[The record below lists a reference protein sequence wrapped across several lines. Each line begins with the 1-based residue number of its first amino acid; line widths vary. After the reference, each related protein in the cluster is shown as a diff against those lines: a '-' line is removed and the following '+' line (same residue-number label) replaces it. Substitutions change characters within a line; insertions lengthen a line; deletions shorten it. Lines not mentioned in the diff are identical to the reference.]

1 MTNSL
6 NNGNY
11 SRLSVDPTLGGM
23 VDEVDFPHS
32 GLFKA
37 LAVGVQGNYAILN
50 AATSSTTE
58 NFSIV
63 QTDSSGNTQF
73 VVGSGKVMRDGK
85 AILVP
90 SNDATTTFTSG
101 TPSTFDEPSSTGNGY
116 FLLVV
121 AANNTLAVRD
131 NGNKETLN
139 TVPQLTAGDIPI
151 AMIRL
156 SNGENSAQRL
166 IQYFTTAKKENSVS
180 IGYENSNA
188 YTEVG
193 TLTGDANGITMT
205 GLHKLDTLPTA
216 TAHGAN
222 SKVIIQDGDNSNT
235 IRTITAQS
243 IADLAPQG
251 DITGITAGTGLTG
264 TDLTGPVPT
273 LNVGG
278 LTVAELAANSLQTS
292 GESFANNDTS
302 LMTSAS
308 IEDKILS
315 YGYTTN
321 VGDITGVDLTDGAG
335 IDIAS
340 ETNTASGDY
349 SATINL
355 DLTEV
360 IATDSA
366 NRVLTSDGDGT
377 LTAQAELLV
386 VEGLVSI
393 EKALAL
399 GASGVTQY
407 DGTTSLLVVD
417 ASSNSNTITLP
428 AAASIESRVLIIKNI
443 HTSNLTV
450 TTQTSD
456 KFEDNRVGE
465 DYRQTDVNNL
475 KLRPLESVMLYAI
488 SDSFSVDGS
497 ALSNGYLII
506 DREYEHPNHTGEV
519 TSSADGA
526 TVIASNVVDE
536 DNLKVSNTP
545 TNGYFLQAQSGAAGG
560 LTWAAV
566 SSSSGDIEGITTA
579 SNSGLAGGATT
590 GTPSLSL
597 DINNLT
603 AEAIASGDTIAFND
617 SGDNGIHKESID
629 DIATL
634 FAGDGLTASS
644 AVIAV
649 NVDDST
655 IETNS
660 DAIRVKNSGIDSQH
674 IADNAVDGDKLADN
688 IDIAGTLDVTGVTT
702 LDDNLV
708 VAPAKTLLARR
719 LPVVAL
725 NASTTLTEA
734 DHAGRYVFIIG
745 GSRVITLPDNQG
757 AGVHFTIINNDGN
770 GFTLRTGTNSS
781 SGDNMN
787 GAQTDIAVAARN
799 GVTCIST
806 GTDYVVLGV

>member
-1 MTNSL
+1 MTTNSK
-6 NNGNY
+6 NIGNY

-23 VDEVDFPHS
+23 VDEIDFPHS

-50 AATSSTTE
+50 DDTSNMAE

-85 AILVP
+85 VILVP

-121 AANNTLAVRD
+121 AANNTLAIRD

-193 TLTGDANGITMT
+193 TLTGGADGITMT

-222 SKVIIQDGDNSNT
+222 SKVIIQDGNNSET

-251 DITGITAGTGLTG
+251 DITG
-264 TDLTGPVPT
+264 
-273 LNVGG
+273 
-278 LTVAELAANSLQTS
+278 
-292 GESFANNDTS
+292 
-302 LMTSAS
+302 
-308 IEDKILS
+308 
-315 YGYTTN
+315 
-321 VGDITGVDLTDGAG
+321 VDLSEGTG

-340 ETNTASGDY
+340 ETNTASGNY

-355 DLTEV
+355 DLTEITV
-360 IATDSA
+360 SDGLTAAGATTLNLDLEEIIATDGA

-417 ASSNSNTITLP
+417 ASSNANTITLP
-428 AAASIESRVLIIKNI
+428 SAASIESRVIIIKNVD
-443 HTSNLTV
+443 TSNLTV
-450 TTQTSD
+450 TTQSSD

-497 ALSNGYLII
+497 TLTNGYLII
-506 DREYEHPNHTGEV
+506 DREYEHPNHSGEV
-519 TSSADGA
+519 TSTADGA

-536 DNLKVSNTP
+536 DNLKVSNSP

-579 SNSGLAGGATT
+579 VSSGLAGGAGT

-597 DINNLT
+597 DINNLA

-617 SGDNGIHKESID
+617 SGDNGIHKETID

-634 FAGDGLTASS
+634 FAGDGLTASN
-644 AVIAV
+644 AVMAV
-649 NVDDST
+649 NVDDAT

-660 DAIRVKNSGIDSQH
+660 DAIRVKNDGIDIQH
-674 IADNAVDGDKLADN
+674 IADNAVDGDKLAD
-688 IDIAGTLDVTGVTT
+688 DIVIANTLEVTGTTT
-702 LDDNLV
+702 LNDNLV
-708 VAPAKTLLARR
+708 VSPTKTFFSTR
-719 LPVVAL
+719 LPTVTVTGA
-725 NASTTLTEA
+725 LTENT
-734 DHAGRYVFIIG
+734 HAGRYLICG
-745 GSRVITLPDNQG
+745 GNVTLPASPA
-757 AGVHFTIINNDGN
+757 AGVHFTILNTSGGN
-770 GFTLRTGTNSS
+770 ITVTATSS
-781 SGDNMN
+781 STIN
-787 GAQTDIAVAARN
+787 GGSANTVITVATYNA
-799 GVTCIST
+799 VTCIGIGSNNWIA
-806 GTDYVVLGV
+806 LGV

>member
-1 MTNSL
+1 MVENNPHKISTMGQGGSL
-6 NNGNY
+6 AGITDA
-11 SRLSVDPTLGGM
+11 S
-23 VDEVDFPHS
+23 DFPHTGLIKGLSQMARQNLVVKNNSNDFDITQSTANGGTVSVSAGTYLRDGKKYVAQYKTGTTSASFTFNASELITTYDKGYHLVVVDENNFILIRKPTAANKVPDYTS
-32 GLFKA
+32 GDTII
-37 LAVGVQGNYAILN
+37 AIVEY
-50 AATSSTTE
+50 SSTT
-58 NFSIV
+58 
-63 QTDSSGNTQF
+63 SSGARNVQY
-73 VVGSGKVMRDGK
+73 
-85 AILVP
+85 L
-90 SNDATTTFTSG
+90 TTDKT
-101 TPSTFDEPSSTGNGY
+101 
-116 FLLVV
+116 
-121 AANNTLAVRD
+121 
-131 NGNKETLN
+131 
-139 TVPQLTAGDIPI
+139 
-151 AMIRL
+151 
-156 SNGENSAQRL
+156 
-166 IQYFTTAKKENSVS
+166 ENSVS
-180 IGYENSNA
+180 IAYENSNA
-188 YTEVG
+188 YTEVSSITG
-193 TLTGDANGITMT
+193 TSDGLFISGIGSVTPAAD
-205 GLHKLDTLPTA
+205 GSD
-216 TAHGAN
+216 
-222 SKVIIQDGDNSNT
+222 KVIIQDANASDVIKSVT
-235 IRTITAQS
+235 VAQ
-243 IADLAPQG
+243 INALAPQG

-321 VGDITGVDLTDGAG
+321 VGDITGVDLSEGTG

-340 ETNTASGDY
+340 ETNTASGNY

-355 DLTEV
+355 DLTEITV
-360 IATDSA
+360 SDGLTAAGATTLNLDLEEIIATDAA

-417 ASSNSNTITLP
+417 ASSNSSTITLP
-428 AAASIESRVLIIKNI
+428 SAASIESRVIIIKNVD
-443 HTSNLTV
+443 TSNLTV
-450 TTQTSD
+450 TTQSSD

-497 ALSNGYLII
+497 SLTNGYLII

-519 TSSADGA
+519 TSTADGA

-660 DAIRVKNSGIDSQH
+660 DTLRVKNNGIGTQH
-674 IADNAVDGDKLADN
+674 IADNAVDGDKLAD
-688 IDIAGTLDVTGVTT
+688 DIIIAATLEVTGTTT
-702 LDDNLV
+702 LNDNLV
-708 VAPAKTLLARR
+708 VAPTKTFFSTR
-719 LPVVAL
+719 LPTVAV
-725 NASTTLTEA
+725 SSGDTLSENT
-734 DHAGRYVFIIG
+734 HAGRYNICAGNV
-745 GSRVITLPDNQG
+745 TLPSTSA
-757 AGVHFTIINNDGN
+757 AGVHYTILNTTGGN
-770 GFTLRTGTNSS
+770 ITVGRNGNTI
-781 SGDNMN
+781 N
-787 GAQTDIAVAARN
+787 GAGSDITVATYNA
-799 GVTCIST
+799 VTCIGIGSNNWIA
-806 GTDYVVLGV
+806 LGV

>member
-50 AATSSTTE
+50 AATNSTTE

-101 TPSTFDEPSSTGNGY
+101 TPSTFDAPSSTGNGY

-121 AANNTLAVRD
+121 AANNTLAIRD

-222 SKVIIQDGDNSNT
+222 SKVIIQDGDNAET

-251 DITGITAGTGLTG
+251 DITG
-264 TDLTGPVPT
+264 
-273 LNVGG
+273 
-278 LTVAELAANSLQTS
+278 
-292 GESFANNDTS
+292 
-302 LMTSAS
+302 
-308 IEDKILS
+308 
-315 YGYTTN
+315 
-321 VGDITGVDLTDGAG
+321 VDLSEGTG

-340 ETNTASGDY
+340 ETNTASGNY

-355 DLTEV
+355 DLTEITV
-360 IATDSA
+360 SDGLTAAGATTLNLDLEEIIATDAA

-377 LTAQAELLV
+377 LTAQEELLV

-417 ASSNSNTITLP
+417 ASSNSSTITLP
-428 AAASIESRVLIIKNI
+428 SAASIESRVIIIKNVD
-443 HTSNLTV
+443 TSNLTV
-450 TTQTSD
+450 TTQSSD

-497 ALSNGYLII
+497 SLTNGYLII

-519 TSSADGA
+519 TSTADGG

-536 DNLKVSNTP
+536 DNLKVSNSP

-660 DAIRVKNSGIDSQH
+660 DTIRVKNDGINTQH
-674 IADNAVDGDKLADN
+674 IADDAVDGDKLADN
-688 IDIAGTLDVTGVTT
+688 IVIAGTLEVNDDV
-702 LDDNLV
+702 V
-708 VAPAKTLLARR
+708 VAPTKTFFSTR
-719 LPVVAL
+719 LPNITVSSGAL
-725 NASTTLTEA
+725 NENA
-734 DHAGRYVFIIG
+734 HAGRYLICG
-745 GSRVITLPDNQG
+745 GNVTLPASPA
-757 AGVHFTIINNDGN
+757 AGVHFTILNTTGGN
-770 GFTLRTGTNSS
+770 ITVTATSS
-781 SGDNMN
+781 STIN
-787 GAQTDIAVAARN
+787 GGSANTVITVATYNA
-799 GVTCIST
+799 VTCIGIGSNNWIA
-806 GTDYVVLGV
+806 LGV

>member
-1 MTNSL
+1 MVENNPHKISTMGQGGSL
-6 NNGNY
+6 AGITDA
-11 SRLSVDPTLGGM
+11 S
-23 VDEVDFPHS
+23 DFPHTGLIKGLSQMARQNLVVKNNSNDFDITQSTANGGTVAVSAGTYLRDGKKYVAQYKTGTTSASFTFNASELITTYDKGYHLVVVDENNFILIRKPTAANKVPDYTS
-32 GLFKA
+32 GDTII
-37 LAVGVQGNYAILN
+37 AIVEY
-50 AATSSTTE
+50 SSTT
-58 NFSIV
+58 
-63 QTDSSGNTQF
+63 SSGARNVQY
-73 VVGSGKVMRDGK
+73 
-85 AILVP
+85 L
-90 SNDATTTFTSG
+90 TTDKT
-101 TPSTFDEPSSTGNGY
+101 
-116 FLLVV
+116 
-121 AANNTLAVRD
+121 
-131 NGNKETLN
+131 
-139 TVPQLTAGDIPI
+139 
-151 AMIRL
+151 
-156 SNGENSAQRL
+156 
-166 IQYFTTAKKENSVS
+166 ENSVS
-180 IGYENSNA
+180 IAYKNSNA
-188 YTEVG
+188 YTEVSSITG
-193 TLTGDANGITMT
+193 TSDGLFISGIGSVTPAAD
-205 GLHKLDTLPTA
+205 GSD
-216 TAHGAN
+216 
-222 SKVIIQDGDNSNT
+222 KVIIQDANASDVIKSVT
-235 IRTITAQS
+235 VAQ
-243 IADLAPQG
+243 INALAPQ
-251 DITGITAGTGLTG
+251 
-264 TDLTGPVPT
+264 
-273 LNVGG
+273 
-278 LTVAELAANSLQTS
+278 
-292 GESFANNDTS
+292 
-302 LMTSAS
+302 
-308 IEDKILS
+308 
-315 YGYTTN
+315 
-321 VGDITGVDLTDGAG
+321 GDITGVDLTDGTG
-335 IDIAS
+335 IGIAS
-340 ETNTASGDY
+340 EANTASGAY

-355 DLTEV
+355 DLTEITVSAGLDNPAATTLNLDLTEV
-360 IATDSA
+360 IANDGA

-377 LTAQAELLV
+377 LTAQPELLV

-393 EKALAL
+393 ENALAL

-407 DGTTSLLVVD
+407 DGSTSLLVVD

-428 AAASIESRVLIIKNI
+428 AAVSIESRVIIIKNVD
-443 HTSNLTV
+443 TSNLTV
-450 TTQTSD
+450 TTQSSD

-497 ALSNGYLII
+497 SLTNGYLII

-617 SGDNGIHKESID
+617 SGDNGVHKESID

-660 DAIRVKNSGIDSQH
+660 DTLRVKNNGIGTQH
-674 IADNAVDGDKLADN
+674 IADDAVNSDKLAD
-688 IDIAGTLDVTGVTT
+688 DIIIASTLEVTGTT
-702 LDDNLV
+702 ILNDDLV
-708 VAPAKTLLARR
+708 VAPTKTLLATR

-725 NASTTLTEA
+725 TASTTLTES
-734 DHAGRYVFIIG
+734 DHAGRYVFVT
-745 GSRVITLPDNQG
+745 GSSIVITIPDNQG

-770 GFTLRTGTNSS
+770 GFTLRTNSGS
-781 SGDNMN
+781 GAGDNMN

>member
-1 MTNSL
+1 MVENNPHKISTMGQGGSL
-6 NNGNY
+6 AGITDA
-11 SRLSVDPTLGGM
+11 S
-23 VDEVDFPHS
+23 DFPHTGLIKGLSQMARQNLVVKNNSNDFDITQSTANGGTVAVSAGTYLRDGKKYVAQYKTGTTSASFTFNASELITTYDKGYHLVVVDENNFILIRKPTAANKVPDYTS
-32 GLFKA
+32 GDTII
-37 LAVGVQGNYAILN
+37 AIVEY
-50 AATSSTTE
+50 SSTT
-58 NFSIV
+58 
-63 QTDSSGNTQF
+63 SSGARNVQY
-73 VVGSGKVMRDGK
+73 
-85 AILVP
+85 L
-90 SNDATTTFTSG
+90 TTDKT
-101 TPSTFDEPSSTGNGY
+101 
-116 FLLVV
+116 
-121 AANNTLAVRD
+121 
-131 NGNKETLN
+131 
-139 TVPQLTAGDIPI
+139 
-151 AMIRL
+151 
-156 SNGENSAQRL
+156 
-166 IQYFTTAKKENSVS
+166 ENSVS
-180 IGYENSNA
+180 IAYKNSNA
-188 YTEVG
+188 YTEVSSITG
-193 TLTGDANGITMT
+193 TSDGLFISGIGSVTPAAD
-205 GLHKLDTLPTA
+205 GSD
-216 TAHGAN
+216 
-222 SKVIIQDGDNSNT
+222 KVIIQDANASDVIKSVT
-235 IRTITAQS
+235 VAQ
-243 IADLAPQG
+243 INALAPQ
-251 DITGITAGTGLTG
+251 
-264 TDLTGPVPT
+264 
-273 LNVGG
+273 
-278 LTVAELAANSLQTS
+278 
-292 GESFANNDTS
+292 
-302 LMTSAS
+302 
-308 IEDKILS
+308 
-315 YGYTTN
+315 
-321 VGDITGVDLTDGAG
+321 GDITGVDLTDGTG
-335 IDIAS
+335 IGIAS
-340 ETNTASGDY
+340 EANTASGAY

-355 DLTEV
+355 DLTEITVSAGLDNPAATTLNLDLTEV
-360 IATDSA
+360 IANDGA

-377 LTAQAELLV
+377 LTAQPELLV

-393 EKALAL
+393 ENALAL

-407 DGTTSLLVVD
+407 DGSTSLLVVD

-428 AAASIESRVLIIKNI
+428 AAVSIESRVIIIKNVD
-443 HTSNLTV
+443 TSNLTV
-450 TTQTSD
+450 TTQSSD

-497 ALSNGYLII
+497 SLTNGYLII

-660 DAIRVKNSGIDSQH
+660 DTLRVKNNGIGTQH
-674 IADNAVDGDKLADN
+674 IADDAVNSDKLAD
-688 IDIAGTLDVTGVTT
+688 DIIIASTLEVTGTT
-702 LDDNLV
+702 ILNDDLV
-708 VAPAKTLLARR
+708 VAPTKTLLATR

-725 NASTTLTEA
+725 TASTTLTES
-734 DHAGRYVFIIG
+734 DHAGRYVFVT
-745 GSRVITLPDNQG
+745 GSSIVITIPDNQG

-770 GFTLRTGTNSS
+770 GFTLRTNSGS
-781 SGDNMN
+781 GAGDNMN

>member
-85 AILVP
+85 VILVP

-121 AANNTLAVRD
+121 AANNTLAIRD

-251 DITGITAGTGLTG
+251 DITG
-264 TDLTGPVPT
+264 
-273 LNVGG
+273 
-278 LTVAELAANSLQTS
+278 
-292 GESFANNDTS
+292 
-302 LMTSAS
+302 
-308 IEDKILS
+308 
-315 YGYTTN
+315 
-321 VGDITGVDLTDGAG
+321 VDLSEGTG

-340 ETNTASGDY
+340 ETNTASGNY

-355 DLTEV
+355 DLTEITV
-360 IATDSA
+360 SDGLTAAGATTLNLDLEEIIATDAA

-417 ASSNSNTITLP
+417 ASSNSSTITLP
-428 AAASIESRVLIIKNI
+428 SAASIESRVIIIKNVD
-443 HTSNLTV
+443 TSNLTV
-450 TTQTSD
+450 TTQSSD

-497 ALSNGYLII
+497 SLTNGYLII

-519 TSSADGA
+519 TSTADGA

-536 DNLKVSNTP
+536 DNLKVSNSP

-617 SGDNGIHKESID
+617 SGDNGIHKETID

-660 DAIRVKNSGIDSQH
+660 DTIRVKNDGINTQH
-674 IADNAVDGDKLADN
+674 IADDAVDGDKLADS
-688 IDIAGTLDVTGVTT
+688 IIIADTLEVTGTTT
-702 LDDNLV
+702 LLDSV
-708 VAPAKTLLARR
+708 TVAPTKTFFSTR
-719 LPVVAL
+719 LPTVTVSSGA
-725 NASTTLTEA
+725 LTETN
-734 DHAGRYVFIIG
+734 HAGRYLICG
-745 GSRVITLPDNQG
+745 GNVTLPSSPA
-757 AGVHFTIINNDGN
+757 AGVHFTILNTSGGDI
-770 GFTLRTGTNSS
+770 TVTATNSS
-781 SGDNMN
+781 TIN
-787 GAQTDIAVAARN
+787 GGSANTVITVADFNA
-799 GVTCIST
+799 VTCIGIGSNNWIA
-806 GTDYVVLGV
+806 LGV

>member
-23 VDEVDFPHS
+23 VDEIDFPHS

-85 AILVP
+85 VILVP

-121 AANNTLAVRD
+121 AANNTLAIRD

-193 TLTGDANGITMT
+193 TLTGGADGITMT

-222 SKVIIQDGDNSNT
+222 SKVIIQDGNNSET

-251 DITGITAGTGLTG
+251 DITG
-264 TDLTGPVPT
+264 
-273 LNVGG
+273 
-278 LTVAELAANSLQTS
+278 
-292 GESFANNDTS
+292 
-302 LMTSAS
+302 
-308 IEDKILS
+308 
-315 YGYTTN
+315 
-321 VGDITGVDLTDGAG
+321 VDLSEGTG

-340 ETNTASGDY
+340 ETNTASGNY

-355 DLTEV
+355 DLTEITV
-360 IATDSA
+360 SDGLTAAGATTLNLDLEEIIATDGA
-366 NRVLTSDGDGT
+366 NRVLTSDNDGT

-417 ASSNSNTITLP
+417 ASSNADTITLP
-428 AAASIESRVLIIKNI
+428 SAATIESRVIIIKNV

-497 ALSNGYLII
+497 TLTNGYLII
-506 DREYEHPNHTGEV
+506 DREYEHPNHSGEV
-519 TSSADGA
+519 TSTADGA

-536 DNLKVSNTP
+536 DNLKVSNSP

-579 SNSGLAGGATT
+579 SNSGLAGGAGT

-597 DINNLT
+597 DINNLA

-660 DAIRVKNSGIDSQH
+660 DTIRVKNDGIGTQH
-674 IADNAVDGDKLADN
+674 IADNAVDGDKLADD
-688 IDIAGTLDVTGVTT
+688 IVIAGTLDVTGVTT
-702 LDDNLV
+702 LNDNLV
-708 VAPAKTLLARR
+708 VAPTKTFFSTR
-719 LPVVAL
+719 LPTVSV
-725 NASTTLTEA
+725 SSGVTLSENT
-734 DHAGRYVFIIG
+734 HAGRYNICAGNV
-745 GSRVITLPDNQG
+745 TLPSTSA
-757 AGVHFTIINNDGN
+757 AGVHITLLNTTGGNITVGRNGNNI
-770 GFTLRTGTNSS
+770 
-781 SGDNMN
+781 N
-787 GAQTDIAVAARN
+787 GAGSDITVATYNA
-799 GVTCIST
+799 VTCIGIGSNNWIA
-806 GTDYVVLGV
+806 LGV

>member
-85 AILVP
+85 VILVP

-121 AANNTLAVRD
+121 AANNTLAIRD

-251 DITGITAGTGLTG
+251 DITG
-264 TDLTGPVPT
+264 
-273 LNVGG
+273 
-278 LTVAELAANSLQTS
+278 
-292 GESFANNDTS
+292 
-302 LMTSAS
+302 
-308 IEDKILS
+308 
-315 YGYTTN
+315 
-321 VGDITGVDLTDGAG
+321 VDLSEGTG

-340 ETNTASGDY
+340 ETNTASGNY

-355 DLTEV
+355 DLTEITV
-360 IATDSA
+360 SDGLTAAGATTLNLDLEEIIATDAA

-417 ASSNSNTITLP
+417 ASSNSSTITLP
-428 AAASIESRVLIIKNI
+428 SAASIESRVIIIKNVD
-443 HTSNLTV
+443 TSNLTV
-450 TTQTSD
+450 TTQSSD

-497 ALSNGYLII
+497 SLTNGYLII

-519 TSSADGA
+519 TSTADGA

-536 DNLKVSNTP
+536 DNLKVSNSP

-617 SGDNGIHKESID
+617 SGDNGIHKETID

-660 DAIRVKNSGIDSQH
+660 DTIRVKNDGINTQH
-674 IADNAVDGDKLADN
+674 IADDAVDGDKLADS
-688 IDIAGTLDVTGVTT
+688 IIIADTLEVTGTTT
-702 LDDNLV
+702 LLDSV
-708 VAPAKTLLARR
+708 TVAPTKTFFSTR
-719 LPVVAL
+719 LPTVTVSSGA
-725 NASTTLTEA
+725 LTETN
-734 DHAGRYVFIIG
+734 HAGRYLICG
-745 GSRVITLPDNQG
+745 GNVTLPSSPA
-757 AGVHFTIINNDGN
+757 AGVHFTILNTSGGDI
-770 GFTLRTGTNSS
+770 TVTATSS
-781 SGDNMN
+781 STIN
-787 GAQTDIAVAARN
+787 GGSANTVITVADFNA
-799 GVTCIST
+799 VTCIGIGSNNWIA
-806 GTDYVVLGV
+806 LGV